1 MSKIDVPPEHDQ
13 EARARIRNKLLHYM
27 REHRIGAPELTAR
40 IYAAQEPQQKK
51 SVGISTVQRFL
62 ANKVRTVESYVDMF
76 ERFAKDFPSP
86 DPIGALGERLSVF
99 FGAGNGRDYSGRYL
113 ANAGVVATL
122 DGETANDTEIVI
134 APDAGFWRVTEKT
147 APGLNHAI
155 YDGVLACSGHAA
167 VVVLKDRLEG
177 RARNYMLWPENE
189 TLRGQGEVVQFLG
202 IQKIEIRLTKI

>member
-1 MSKIDVPPEHDQ
+1 MTGSSDPSSFDQ
-13 EARARIRNKLLHYM
+13 EARQLIRNKLLHYM
-27 REHRIGAPELTAR
+27 RAHRIGVPELAER
-40 IYAAQEPQQKK
+40 IREVQTTKRKIP
-51 SVGISTVQRFL
+51 ISTLQRFL
-62 ANKVRTVESYVDMF
+62 AGIIRTTEPYVLMF
-76 ERFAKDFPSP
+76 YDFAEGLPSP
-86 DPIGALGERLSVF
+86 DPIGALGKRLSVF
-99 FGAGNGRDYSGRYL
+99 YGADNGRDYSGRYL
-113 ANAGVVATL
+113 AKAGVVATL
-122 DGETANDTEIVI
+122 DGETANDSEIII
-134 APDAGFWRVTEKT
+134 APDTGFWRVTERT